1 MRTLLLFPLIALIVA
16 ACGAPQ
22 HHDAAS
28 PPAASAAR
36 TLEVRNGWA
45 APTPGGVQ
53 VAAGYLTIVNG
64 AGADDRLVSA
74 SSPRAAQIE
83 VHEMS
88 MDGAIMRMRPVAGG
102 LAVPAGATVT
112 LSPGGGLHLMFMGV
126 TQPFAEGE
134 TIPVTLTFE
143 HAGDVAVELRVRR
156 EGAH

>member
-1 MRTLLLFPLIALIVA
+1 MRTFLLFPLVALIVA

-22 HHDAAS
+22 HHEAAS
-28 PPAASAAR
+28 PRAPSATEA
-36 TLEVRNGWA
+36 LEVRDGWA

-53 VAAGYLTIVNG
+53 VAAGYVTIVNG
-64 AGADDRLVSA
+64 ASTDDRLLSA
-74 SSPRAAQIE
+74 SSPRAAHVD

-102 LAVPAGATVT
+102 LAIPAGATVT

-126 TQPFAEGE
+126 TQPFVEGE